1 MMNKNRRGQMTI
13 FLILLLLLAL
23 FAVVVI
29 FVGGLVIVK
38 TNDALDINVSLGQV
52 NLKTVNAQTIGQVAD
67 MYTNNADWWGIA
79 IIFGMIFGL
88 FISAY
93 LFRNSVP
100 KWVIVIDILIIVV
113 TFIAAVYISSS
124 YSILLDA
131 LATSGETFMEDYTP
145 KTAMFVLNLPI
156 FVVIIGVVMMVLFH
170 SSIPRKR
177 EEEEQRGGLLQGV

>member
-88 FISAY
+88 FISA
-93 LFRNSVP
+93 
-100 KWVIVIDILIIVV
+100 
-113 TFIAAVYISSS
+113 
-124 YSILLDA
+124 
-131 LATSGETFMEDYTP
+131 
-145 KTAMFVLNLPI
+145 
-156 FVVIIGVVMMVLFH
+156 
-170 SSIPRKR
+170 
-177 EEEEQRGGLLQGV
+177 